1 MFVDGQQRHES
12 VIPMRWRS
20 SQAFELE
27 GAHCVVTTEPTGLM
41 STKFCTFLEINGESI
56 KPHPGLSFWK
66 G

>member
-1 MFVDGQQRHES
+1 
-12 VIPMRWRS
+12 MRWRS

-27 GAHCVVTTEPTGLM
+27 GAHCVVMTEPTGLM